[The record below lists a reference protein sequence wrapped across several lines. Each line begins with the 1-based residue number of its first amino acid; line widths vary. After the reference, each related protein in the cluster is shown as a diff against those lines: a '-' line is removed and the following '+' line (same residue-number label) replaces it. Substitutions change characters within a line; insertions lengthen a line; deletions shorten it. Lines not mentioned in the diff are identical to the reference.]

1 MPPGA
6 VQDFNAAA
14 HRKALLMLAMNPKSH
29 EASLVQELQA
39 ISELRVRVS
48 EPLARYTSMKVGGP
62 ADYFIDVESEPAL
75 AQLLRLLSLR
85 AMPFHLLGN
94 GSNVLISDLG
104 VEGVLI
110 HLVGAFKNAE
120 WHEQG
125 NESWVEAGAGQAVT
139 QLVRQAARRGYGG
152 LEFAEG
158 IPGSV
163 GGALVMN
170 AGAYGSEFEKV
181 VVAVYGMT
189 RQGTP
194 IQFDREQ
201 MRFTYRDSHLAP
213 GTVVTRVRLSVH
225 RQESSRVSIKVRE
238 LVTKRKSS
246 QPSGYPNS
254 GSMFRNPPGDYAG
267 RLVEAAGL
275 KGKQIGNFIVNL
287 GGASAE
293 DVRRL
298 MELARAEVQAKFG
311 VILNPEVKLIGRWPS
326 VRVE

>member
-1 MPPGA
+1 M
-6 VQDFNAAA
+6 F
-14 HRKALLMLAMNPKSH
+14 AMNPNSQKIG
-29 EASLVQELQA
+29 LVQELQS
-39 ISELRVRVS
+39 ISGLRLKVS
-48 EPLARYTSMKVGGP
+48 EPLARYTSIKVGGP
-62 ADYFIDVESEPAL
+62 ADYFIEVESEAAL
-75 AQLLRLLSLR
+75 AQLLSLLSLR
-85 AMPFHLLGN
+85 AMPFCLLGN

-110 HLVGAFKNAE
+110 QLVGDFKRAE
-120 WHEQG
+120 WHEQT
-125 NESWVEAGAGQAVT
+125 NESWVEAGAAQAVT

-181 VVAVYGMT
+181 VESVDGKDQ
-189 RQGTP
+189 QGSP
-194 IQFDREQ
+194 VQFNREQ
-201 MRFTYRDSHLAP
+201 MRFTYRDSHLPP
-213 GTVVTRVRLSVH
+213 GTVVTRVRLSLH
-225 RQESSRVSIKVRE
+225 RQEPSKVNMKVRE

-254 GSMFRNPPGDYAG
+254 GSMFRNPPDDYAG

-275 KGKQIGNFIVNL
+275 KGKQIGRAQISPKHGNFIVNL

-298 MELARAEVQAKFG
+298 MELARTEVNAQFG
-311 VILNPEVKLIGRWPS
+311 VVLIPEVKLIGRWPS
-326 VRVE
+326 AEAE